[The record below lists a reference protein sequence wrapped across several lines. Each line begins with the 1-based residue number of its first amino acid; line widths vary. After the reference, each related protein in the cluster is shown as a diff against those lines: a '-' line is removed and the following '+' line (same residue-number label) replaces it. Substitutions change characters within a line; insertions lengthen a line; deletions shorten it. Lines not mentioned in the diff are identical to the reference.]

1 MNFKSPN
8 LENIFNFFVPIFS
21 KLTDIQYIEF
31 KIDSKQIDQISVN
44 GKPIYIYFDHK
55 MRSFIYQIEN
65 IRTSIGM
72 YKTRFECDP
81 EYSSI
86 YQNVESK
93 IKDLE
98 NSSQNIL
105 DYLKSQQKDH
115 PITTILNRTDFIHEN
130 MISFLNSSELK
141 FENGLSEYL
150 NSKLYEA
157 FIKIE
162 PKNILMFKKSDN
174 RLHQNPLSNKYDV
187 IDLITVDQ
195 LTTKKD

>member
-8 LENIFNFFVPIFS
+8 LENVFDFFIPLFA

-31 KIDSKQIDQISVN
+31 KIDSKEISQITVN
-44 GKPIYIYFDHK
+44 GKPIHSYYDHTT
-55 MRSFIYQIEN
+55 RSLIYQIEN
-65 IRTSIGM
+65 IQTNISM
-72 YKTRFECDP
+72 YKTRFESNP

-93 IKDLE
+93 IKDLQ
-98 NSSQNIL
+98 NSSQNIH
-105 DYLKSQQKDH
+105 DYLKSEQKDH
-115 PITTILNRTDFIHEN
+115 PITNILNSVVFIHEN
-130 MISFLNSSELK
+130 MINFITSSELK
-141 FENGLSEYL
+141 FEKGLFEFL
-150 NSKLYEA
+150 NSKLYEV

-162 PKNILMFKKSDN
+162 PSNILMFKKSDH

-187 IDLITVDQ
+187 VDLMTVDQ